1 MSPVLREIPENP
13 IPEGAVVG
21 YMTAFDGRQIRYACF
36 RAGGKNGTVV
46 LLPGRN
52 ECIEKYFE
60 TVGDL
65 AMAGFNSVALDWRGQ
80 GGSERLLK
88 DPRRGYVENFQDYVA
103 DLDQFFR
110 EVVLP
115 DCRPPYTVFAHS
127 TGGLIALL
135 AAPNLANRVRRMVLT
150 APLLEVRTQLPGSFV
165 NGLAHV
171 LYALGLG
178 KIYYGGRGRRGKEAP
193 LGSGRLTSDPVRFA
207 RNQALVSAFPEL
219 FIGGATVAWYRAASL
234 AMTQVRD
241 PDFAAKIRVPILF
254 LAAGADQV
262 VSTPAIERYG
272 RTLRSA
278 RVLTI
283 DGARHEL
290 LQEADLYREQALAA
304 FMAFATAKEQSAVS
318 EGLPLMDAG
327 GGV

>member
-1 MSPVLREIPENP
+1 MPPVLREIPENP
-13 IPEGAVVG
+13 IPEGAVAG
-21 YMTAFDGRQIRYACF
+21 YMTVFDGRQIRYACF